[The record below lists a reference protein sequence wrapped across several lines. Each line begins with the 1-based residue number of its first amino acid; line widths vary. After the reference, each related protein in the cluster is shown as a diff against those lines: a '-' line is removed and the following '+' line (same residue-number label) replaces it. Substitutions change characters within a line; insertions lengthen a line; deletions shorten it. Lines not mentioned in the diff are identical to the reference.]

1 MTTML
6 QEQASLIQKQ
16 IESLKH
22 FADTNPT
29 PAASTDTSAA
39 VEEDGKK
46 KKKKQEV
53 DPNRPKRPMNGYQL
67 FMTENNPDFR
77 EKNPSLDMK
86 ELMTVI
92 GAAWAGLP
100 SSLKAGYLARA
111 VGLRDA
117 YLAEMEAYF
126 AANPDML
133 RPGDKAA
140 MVKRDKEASKASTS
154 TGTPAA
160 KASKGPAPAPAPASP
175 TPAPAASETDKKKKK
190 KRKSEAVEPE
200 APAPTPAAA
209 VADTEASDKKKKV
222 SAGNRAVAR
231 YPFVTY
237 AVRCTPYSADRTPVY
252 RPIYAFML
260 LIPESPLV
268 ITATFRSPFALQ
280 KKHKKDKE

>member
-29 PAASTDTSAA
+29 PAAASTDVSTA

-111 VGLRDA
+111 VGLRDS
-117 YLAEMEAYF
+117 YLSELEAYF
-126 AANPDML
+126 TANPDML

-140 MVKRDKEASKASTS
+140 MVKREKEASKASSSTS

-160 KASKGPAPAPAPASP
+160 KATKGPAPAPAPP
-175 TPAPAASETDKKKKK
+175 TPAPAASESDKKKKK

-200 APAPTPAAA
+200 APAPAPAAA
-209 VADTEASDKKKKV
+209 VAGTEASDKKKK
-222 SAGNRAVAR
+222 
-231 YPFVTY
+231 
-237 AVRCTPYSADRTPVY
+237 
-252 RPIYAFML
+252 
-260 LIPESPLV
+260 
-268 ITATFRSPFALQ
+268 